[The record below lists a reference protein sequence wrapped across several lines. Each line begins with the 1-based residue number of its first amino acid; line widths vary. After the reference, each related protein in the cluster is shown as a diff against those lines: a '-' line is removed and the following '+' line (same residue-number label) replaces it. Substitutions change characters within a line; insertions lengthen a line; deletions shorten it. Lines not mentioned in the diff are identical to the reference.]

1 MSTVRCPRARCS
13 RTRRMAAGND
23 FVRMRSLNIS
33 TASASSCVDVGAV
46 VAAVEVAEEVAAVA
60 AVGGEQRGR
69 LAQRL
74 EHEAEPVLGRQPAG
88 GEPRV
93 RRDDVRRDERVLEVE
108 GGEVAGRV
116 EHLAAQ
122 AVLALLAGAAARRGA
137 HAGVLDDRRQV
148 DLGRVVVPVDDP
160 RVEAEGGLVLGIEG
174 GPALQQAV
182 DAVDRLALGVGA
194 VELDVGEGPLDLL
207 ALLLEGGGPRR
218 LLAAEREG
226 LQDALAPLDG
236 ALGPLELALHAA
248 PTRERPLGD
257 DDRLALGV
265 VDRVL
270 GEEGAAPCRRGGG
283 SAAGSPSRT
292 RPA

>member
-1 MSTVRCPRARCS
+1 MSSNSGRRGPMARSSAPVMSTVRWPRARCS
-13 RTRRMAAGND
+13 RTRRTAAGND
-23 FVRMRSLNIS
+23 FVRIRSLNIS

-60 AVGGEQRGR
+60 AVGGEQRRR

-74 EHEAEPVLGRQPAG
+74 DHEAHAVLGRQPAG

-93 RRDDVRRDERVLEVE
+93 RRHHVRRDERVLEVE

-122 AVLALLAGAAARRGA
+122 PVLALLAGATARRGA

-148 DLGRVVVPVDDP
+148 DLRRVVVPVDHP

-174 GPALQQAV
+174 VPALEQAV

-194 VELDVGEGPLDLL
+194 VELDVGEGPVDLL
-207 ALLLEGGGPRR
+207 ALLLEGGGPRG
-218 LLAAEREG
+218 LLA
-226 LQDALAPLDG
+226 
-236 ALGPLELALHAA
+236 
-248 PTRERPLGD
+248 
-257 DDRLALGV
+257 
-265 VDRVL
+265 
-270 GEEGAAPCRRGGG
+270 RGGG
-283 SAAGSPSRT
+283 GSGARARPRSMAPLARSSWRCT
-292 RPA
+292 RPRPGNDHSGTMIGWPSAS